1 MNDGGGSYSD
11 RPERKKPSYSNDSV
25 YHKSNKSFD
34 GAGQGDSDKQSAGN
48 RALAKGI
55 SDLNEKMD
63 KLIALMSGNAAAP
76 KASAMTVAAIDSAA
90 KKGTGAKKSEGKKEA
105 AKTEATK
112 PEAKKPAAKK
122 AVSTAKAKVEKKPAK
137 KKVATKKASTKK
149 AS

>member
-1 MNDGGGSYSD
+1 MNDDGGSYSD

-25 YHKSNKSFD
+25 YHKSHKSFD

-63 KLIALMSGNAAAP
+63 KLIALLSGDGQPKTQATP
-76 KASAMTVAAIDSAA
+76 KASAMTVAAIDTAA
-90 KKGTGAKKSEGKKEA
+90 KKGRGAKKSV
-105 AKTEATK
+105 
-112 PEAKKPAAKK
+112 PA
-122 AVSTAKAKVEKKPAK
+122 VKAKVEKKPAK
-137 KKVATKKASTKK
+137 KKAATKKAAPKKASTKK